1 MSTPT
6 LETLYLEGDVQRGFP
21 NSRLPVLIYRGV
33 VAHGDAEQYAQA
45 LEALFEQN
53 GWPPAWR
60 YHLYDFQ
67 HFHADAHEALG
78 VFRGRA
84 RAQLGGPDG
93 PVITLTPG
101 DVLVLPAGTGHAC
114 LQDEGD
120 FCMVGA
126 YPPGQTPDLERGNP
140 QDFDA
145 LKARAA
151 AVALPAQGPVDGDAM
166 TFWQAR

>member
-1 MSTPT
+1 MPPPEMVE
-6 LETLYLEGDVQRGFP
+6 LESDPKNGFP

-33 VAHGDAEQYAQA
+33 ITEPERYAQA
-45 LEALFEQN
+45 LETLFEQN

-93 PVITLTPG
+93 PTITLAPG

-114 LQDEGD
+114 LQDEDD

-126 YPPGQTPDLERGNP
+126 YPPGQKPDLERGNP
-140 QDFDA
+140 EEFDA

-151 AVALPAQGPVDGDAM
+151 AVDLPAQGPVDGNAM
-166 TFWQAR
+166 ALWQER